1 MTKTFSKVTLEIT
14 TEFTAGDTIV
24 VTDSGGNT
32 LTWTSPATYSAPTG
46 IDPSPTLISFMNSL
60 ANEENISIS
69 GKMQLTAFG
78 LIFTSSTPYFQAQDP
93 GSGDIIT
100 YSNFLLGNDSLT
112 ISSVVAGGSN
122 ATGALSSSS
131 LGTVDASFTNIL
143 ARSPYNFGLSTNTG
157 ASSLS
162 IELDVDNSNIFS
174 NKQSTVSQ
182 LQLTSTMVNSYGL
195 IDLSP
200 FTRDYLANNFDGVYR
215 TKNSNGIVVLSGLG
229 VRSLFVAFD
238 GYGYFEDGY
247 NPELTKALMQSNT
260 NISKLDDSPVRVPV
274 LRNATSS
281 VQFSYN
287 GEMVYSTSVNSSI
300 SCDEQIL
307 YISNVVSGFDSFM
320 QRVLLDGG
328 VFESNSCIENFEDA
342 NTIYPVDTIYITGT
356 DGTVD
361 LITVTNVDECKYEPY
376 KITFV
381 NKFGAL
387 QDLWFYKRANLSTK
401 VENEQYRASVVSGS
415 VSSIGVLSVDYS
427 TSGHQ
432 YKNMYSSGK
441 ESLELNSGFYPESYN
456 EIFKQ
461 LMLSE
466 ETWINYENKTL
477 PVNIKTS
484 SIKYKTQL
492 DDKLINYSIEVDF
505 AFDKIN
511 LAN

>member
-1 MTKTFSKVTLEIT
+1 MTKTFSKATIALT

-32 LTWTSPATYSAPTG
+32 LTWTSPATYAAPTG
-46 IDPSPTLISFMNSL
+46 VDPSPTLLSFIDSL

-69 GKMQLTAFG
+69 GKMQLRGFG
-78 LIFTSSTPYFQAQDP
+78 LNFTGSVLYFLVDDGLGNLTTNA
-93 GSGDIIT
+93 
-100 YSNFLLGNDSLT
+100 NFLLGNDSLT
-112 ISSVVAGGSN
+112 ISSVAAGGSN
-122 ATGALSSSS
+122 ATGALSSSI
-131 LGTVDASFTNIL
+131 GTVDASFTNIL
-143 ARSPYNFGLSTNTG
+143 TRSPYNFGLSTNTG

-195 IDLSP
+195 VDLSP
-200 FTRDYLANNFDGVYR
+200 FTRDYLVNNFDGVYK
-215 TKNSNGIVVLSGLG
+215 TKNSNGIVVRSDLG
-229 VRSLFVAFD
+229 VRSIFVAFD

-281 VQFSYN
+281 VQFSHN
-287 GEMVYSTSVNSSI
+287 GEMVYSTSVHSST

-342 NTIYPVDTIYITGT
+342 NTIYPVDTIHITGT

-361 LITVTNVDECKYEPY
+361 LITVTNVEECKYEPY

-387 QDLWFYKRANLSTK
+387 QDLWFYKRANLSTE

-415 VSSIGVLSVDYS
+415 VSSFGVLSVDYS
-427 TSGHQ
+427 TAGHQ
-432 YKNMYSSGK
+432 YKNIYSSGK

-456 EIFKQ
+456 EVFKQ

-466 ETWINYENKTL
+466 ETWINYDNKTL

-492 DDKLINYSIEVDF
+492 DDKLINYNIEVDF